1 MSELLSECSL
11 DDIDVLECPWPYYQA
26 MHERGLYFDDR
37 LGMFICADYAL
48 MRQILRDPEL
58 FSSVNSQNVQQMR
71 QPPPEV
77 VALQAQMERPVNIL
91 VSSDPPEHGRIRQLL
106 DAPFRRRA
114 IEQMRPQIQ
123 DVVDRTID
131 TLIPRGTADMVED
144 FAVPI
149 PVAVIADILGLARS
163 TAPDI
168 KAWSDASVEPLGLLL
183 SDERWIEC
191 AHIIND
197 FQQFIAAELEKRKR
211 NPQND
216 LLSHMVHSTDEQ
228 GARLTL
234 GEMLG
239 ITSQLLVAGNETT
252 TNGIAAGIQL
262 LIDHPDQQQALRED
276 PERLLTFVNEVLRLE
291 SPVQG
296 LYRIATADTKLQ
308 GISIPKGARIMVRFA
323 AANRDAK
330 KYAQPDELDIHRR
343 NAGTHVG
350 FGAGIHHCLG
360 ANLAREEMLQAF
372 SRLLQRAVNFR
383 YPDQTNDFTHHPNLV
398 LRGLKQ
404 LWVRFDPIE
413 PGQC

>member
-123 DVVDRTID
+123 DVVDGTID

-163 TAPDI
+163 TAPDR
-168 KAWSDASVEPLGLLL
+168 P
-183 SDERWIEC
+183 R
-191 AHIIND
+191 
-197 FQQFIAAELEKRKR
+197 Q
-211 NPQND
+211 PQ
-216 LLSHMVHSTDEQ
+216 
-228 GARLTL
+228 
-234 GEMLG
+234 
-239 ITSQLLVAGNETT
+239 
-252 TNGIAAGIQL
+252 
-262 LIDHPDQQQALRED
+262 
-276 PERLLTFVNEVLRLE
+276 
-291 SPVQG
+291 
-296 LYRIATADTKLQ
+296 
-308 GISIPKGARIMVRFA
+308 
-323 AANRDAK
+323 
-330 KYAQPDELDIHRR
+330 
-343 NAGTHVG
+343 
-350 FGAGIHHCLG
+350 
-360 ANLAREEMLQAF
+360 
-372 SRLLQRAVNFR
+372 
-383 YPDQTNDFTHHPNLV
+383 
-398 LRGLKQ
+398 
-404 LWVRFDPIE
+404 
-413 PGQC
+413 